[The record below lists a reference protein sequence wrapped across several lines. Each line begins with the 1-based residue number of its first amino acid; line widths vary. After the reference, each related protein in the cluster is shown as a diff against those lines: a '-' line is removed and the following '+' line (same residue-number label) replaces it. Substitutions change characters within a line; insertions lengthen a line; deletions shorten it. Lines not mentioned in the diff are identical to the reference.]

1 MKGTTGVVV
10 GRREVEAR
18 IEAVRK
24 AKLNARLVHD
34 RANLDPA
41 ELDAAL
47 APERPRKAFGGR
59 KPRTDVVVLPCALC
73 GDPAGRPHHG
83 GSSPARPPGERFGIA
98 GKLCLTCY
106 VRLDARVRNAG
117 KVRRP
122 RVHLDFRRRRP
133 S

>member
-1 MKGTTGVVV
+1 VV

-24 AKLNARLVHD
+24 AKINARLVHD
-34 RANLDPA
+34 RANLDPG
-41 ELDAAL
+41 ELDEAL
-47 APERPRKAFGGR
+47 APDRPRRGGGGR
-59 KPRTDVVVLPCALC
+59 KPRVDVVISPCALC
-73 GDPAGRPHHG
+73 GDPEGRPQHG
-83 GSSPARPPGERFGIA
+83 GSSPGRSSGVRFGIE

-122 RVHLDFRRRRP
+122 RVSLDFRRRRP